1 VSVLRPSGTRVAI
14 LGAGRVGS
22 ALGRVM
28 VDGGYE
34 VSVAASGDPAG
45 LELIAS
51 IVMPGV
57 TPRWAAEAAA
67 DADLVVLAIPLHRF
81 ATLDPALVAG
91 KIVIDNMNYWA
102 PTDGVQ
108 SLFEDSA
115 LSSSE
120 IVQRHLPAAT
130 VVKTFNHIGYHELEE
145 DRRLVGAHDRRAL
158 GVAGDDPSAVQLVA
172 AVVDR
177 LGYDPVTFDTLRAGR
192 TFEPGGPVF
201 GVSLGRHELGR
212 AVRAR
217 AVA

>member
-1 VSVLRPSGTRVAI
+1 MSALSPRGTQIAI

-28 VDGGYE
+28 VDAGYE
-34 VSVAASGDPAG
+34 VSVAASGDPAE

-57 TPRWAAEAAA
+57 TPRWDAEAAA
-67 DADLVVLAIPLHRF
+67 EAELVVLAIPLHRF
-81 ATLDPALVAG
+81 ATFDPALVAG

-108 SLFEDSA
+108 TLFEDTA

-120 IVQRHLPAAT
+120 IVQRHLPAST

-145 DRRLVGAHDRRAL
+145 DRRPVGAHDRRAL
-158 GVAGDDPSAVQLVA
+158 GVAGDDPAAVELVA
-172 AVVDR
+172 AIVDR
-177 LGYDPVTFDTLRAGR
+177 LGYDPVTLDTLRAGR
-192 TFEPGGPVF
+192 AFQPGGPVF
-201 GVSLGRHELGR
+201 GARLDHHDFER

-217 AVA
+217 ATA